1 MKKNFTLITLL
12 LFIISAAGI
21 FAESR
26 SDKKIEK
33 EFKVKSGQTLKL
45 ELKIGAD
52 ILVEGWDKELLTAEI
67 ELDGDDADEVTIDFD
82 ESSGGVKIHA
92 YYDGK
97 SKNWKSDGKF
107 KVRVP
112 SKFNVEFETMGG
124 DVALR
129 NIDGELSGT
138 TMGGDLD
145 FNNLKGMLKA
155 TTMGGDIKL
164 INSEVDGKVKTMGGD
179 VDLENVIGDVNA
191 SSMGGDIKQK
201 NVKRRTGESIGEEA
215 NISTMGGD
223 IKLDEAP
230 SGAKVKTMGGD
241 IEINSVKEYL
251 LAETMG
257 GDIKVKDLDGWAEA
271 TTMGGDVEIKMT
283 GDPNEGK
290 RDVVMKSLGGDIK
303 LYVPEGLSM
312 DIEIEI
318 KYNENHEDDV
328 EIVSDFDLDEKVEK
342 ENKDTMV
349 LTGKGKTGS
358 GKNKIVLKTIGG
370 KVYLKKS

>member
-1 MKKNFTLITLL
+1 
-12 LFIISAAGI
+12 
-21 FAESR
+21 
-26 SDKKIEK
+26 
-33 EFKVKSGQTLKL
+33 
-45 ELKIGAD
+45 
-52 ILVEGWDKELLTAEI
+52 
-67 ELDGDDADEVTIDFD
+67 
-82 ESSGGVKIHA
+82 
-92 YYDGK
+92 
-97 SKNWKSDGKF
+97 
-107 KVRVP
+107 
-112 SKFNVEFETMGG
+112 
-124 DVALR
+124 
-129 NIDGELSGT
+129 
-138 TMGGDLD
+138 MGGDLN

-164 INSEVDGKVKTMGGD
+164 LNSEVDGKVKTMGGD

-230 SGAKVKTMGGD
+230 AGAKVKTMGGD

-257 GDIKVKDLDGWAEA
+257 GDIKVKELDGWTET
-271 TTMGGDVEIKMT
+271 TTMGGDVEIKMV

-318 KYNENHEDDV
+318 KYNKKHEDDV
-328 EIVSDFDLDEKVEK
+328 EIISDFEVDKKVEK
-342 ENKDTMV
+342 EDDDTMV
-349 LTGKGKTGS
+349 LTGKGKTGN

>member
-1 MKKNFTLITLL
+1 MKKNFTLLMLL

-155 TTMGGDIKL
+155 TT
-164 INSEVDGKVKTMGGD
+164 
-179 VDLENVIGDVNA
+179 
-191 SSMGGDIKQK
+191 MGGDIKQK